1 MYKYHLFII
10 NNNAYKIYK
19 DNSSYLYEILNTL
32 YKLKERDL
40 TYGINL
46 YKSIC
51 DIFSV
56 KLLNNYLKDKYYIDK
71 NKDYIILKNN
81 KEITKL
87 KIGFSRIIIITNVK
101 YPNIFQIF
109 NIYNKKIFV
118 INYKE
123 KKYFWLNELLKEKT
137 NI

>member
-87 KIGFSRIIIITNVK
+87 KIGFSRIIK
-101 YPNIFQIF
+101 
-109 NIYNKKIFV
+109 
-118 INYKE
+118 
-123 KKYFWLNELLKEKT
+123 L
-137 NI
+137 